1 MLTIRELREIRGL
14 SLADLAEKVGVAPG
28 VIERW
33 ERGEEHPDKTQLE
46 FLAGLFGVATAD
58 LTGHQGPPR
67 AE

>member
-1 MLTIRELREIRGL
+1 MYTIRELREIRGL
-14 SLADLAEKVGVAPG
+14 SREELAEKVGVAPG

-33 ERGEEHPDKTQLE
+33 ERGEEHPNAMQLE

-67 AE
+67 PD

>member
-1 MLTIRELREIRGL
+1 MYTIRELREIRGL

-33 ERGEEHPDKTQLE
+33 ERGEEHPDETQLE

-58 LTGHQGPPR
+58 LTRHQGPPR
-67 AE
+67 PE

>member
-1 MLTIRELREIRGL
+1 MFTIRELREIRGL
-14 SLADLAEKVGVAPG
+14 SREELAQKVGVAPG

-33 ERGEEHPDKTQLE
+33 ERGEEHPDETQLE

-58 LTGHQGPPR
+58 LTGHQGLPR